1 MFHIFFRLS
10 KIFFGRKL
18 LTRQKFVY
26 IDVQHLT
33 ERRQIC
39 YVRHPVPGLPLGYR
53 LVTDANLFCQFFL
66 RQTFLL
72 AQYCDKCSDPRL
84 IHILPPFSGQ
94 VAVHRSEGP
103 VMLL

>member
-1 MFHIFFRLS
+1 MFGVVS
-10 KIFFGRKL
+10 
-18 LTRQKFVY
+18 LTMGNS
-26 IDVQHLT
+26 
-33 ERRQIC
+33 
-39 YVRHPVPGLPLGYR
+39 GLPLGYR

-66 RQTFLL
+66 RQTFFLS
-72 AQYCDKCSDPRL
+72 QYCDKCSDPRL